1 MHLGAFSISSSYHM
15 ADQVHFSNADGTLT
29 FVVLRVLPQSYCFLS
44 HGTSTGGG
52 LCHAEAG
59 QVLFSRNSWPSEGDT
74 LARLTPRLKLG
85 GVKLRNKPH
94 MMGWQWE
101 EG

>member
-1 MHLGAFSISSSYHM
+1 M

-52 LCHAEAG
+52 LCHAEG
-59 QVLFSRNSWPSEGDT
+59 WTGLVLKKFM
-74 LARLTPRLKLG
+74 A
-85 GVKLRNKPH
+85 
-94 MMGWQWE
+94 
-101 EG
+101 